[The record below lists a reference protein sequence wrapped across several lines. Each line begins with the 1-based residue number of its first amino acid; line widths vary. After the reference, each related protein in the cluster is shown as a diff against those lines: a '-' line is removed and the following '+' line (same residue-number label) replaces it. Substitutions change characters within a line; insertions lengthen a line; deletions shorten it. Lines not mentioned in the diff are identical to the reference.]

1 MQGIKSY
8 FNNLSLAIK
17 IGSGFAVVSMLLLV
31 VTGVAVLSFQSNRAV
46 VSEVVEEY
54 QPAVLASSQLQK
66 KINSTA
72 ASMGFYLLSKDEI
85 HKKNYSQGLDGLN
98 QHIEKL
104 NTFSVIQ
111 SDEKSQ
117 QLLESISAE
126 IKSFAEFKERT
137 FLYAA
142 KDAENYPA
150 MLFGARQ
157 INPLSQQ
164 MLQIIT
170 MMILSEEEEGV
181 SEERA
186 GTMKDLG
193 DMRYA
198 FSSVMAGIRAYL
210 AFRTQPSLDEIE
222 LYSGQL
228 DTVLKRFQARS
239 ELYTFEQEEGM
250 EEFLEIK
257 GRFFSNFKELVVI
270 HSGEK
275 WRMDSYMLRA
285 EVAPLVSS
293 IIRNAQLLA
302 EHQNERITRASSDL
316 FKSMDKNMF
325 IILAVSVGALVLVV
339 LIVLVIRQI
348 SIKPLSVTV
357 AAMKDIAEGE
367 GDLTR
372 RLDASGKDEVAQLA
386 SAFNQFSDRIRDLIS
401 QSVGVADNLSEG
413 ITRLESVSQESSKGA
428 ESQREETS
436 QVQSAIEQMILATEE
451 VSRSAH
457 DAVNS
462 AEDSKSQAEN
472 GQEIVANASDAFAS
486 LASEVEIASSVIQ
499 QLQENSHS
507 IGGMLDAIKEI
518 AEQTNLLAL
527 NAAIEAARAG
537 EQGRGFAVVADEVR
551 TLASRTQNSTAE
563 IEQIITAFKSN
574 AAEAVEVMAR
584 GQEKAQEGV
593 SYSNK
598 VDETLKNI
606 TQSVNNIADT
616 NSQIA
621 SASEEQQ
628 MVSSEIQQNVGA
640 LMSLGQKSADG
651 AMQTQSTAAEL
662 SQFRDQLQRLM
673 RQFKIQ

>member
-1 MQGIKSY
+1 MQAIKRY
-8 FNNLSLAIK
+8 FNNFSLAVK
-17 IGSGFAVVSMLLLV
+17 IGIGFAIVSLLLLV
-31 VTGVAVLSFQSNRAV
+31 VTGVAVFSFQSNRAV

-54 QPAVLASSQLQK
+54 QPAVLASNRLQK
-66 KINSTA
+66 EINATA
-72 ASMGFYLLSKDEI
+72 ASMGFYLLGKDEV
-85 HKKNYSQGLDGLN
+85 HKNNYSQGLDNLN
-98 QHIEKL
+98 QQIENL

-111 SDEKSQ
+111 NDEKSQ
-117 QLLESISAE
+117 QLLQTISVE
-126 IKSFAEFKERT
+126 METFAKFKERVY
-137 FLYAA
+137 LYAA

-170 MMILSEEEEGV
+170 MMILSEEEEDI

-186 GTMKDLG
+186 GIMKDLG

-222 LYSGQL
+222 LYRGQL
-228 DTVLKRFQARS
+228 ETVLKRFQGHS
-239 ELYTFEQEEGM
+239 EIYTFEQEDGM

-257 GRFFSNFKELVVI
+257 GRFFTNFEQLLVI

-302 EHQNERITRASSDL
+302 EHQSERINRASADL
-316 FKSMDKNMF
+316 FKSMDRNTL
-325 IILAVSVGALVLVV
+325 IISAVSVGALFLVI

-348 SIKPLSVTV
+348 SIKPLGDTV

-386 SAFNQFSDRIRDLIS
+386 GAFNQFSDRIRDLIS
-401 QSVGVADNLSEG
+401 QSAGVADNLSEG
-413 ITRLESVSQESSKGA
+413 INRLEVVSQKSSEGA
-428 ESQREETS
+428 KSQSEETS
-436 QVQSAIEQMILATEE
+436 QVQTAIEQMITATEE

-457 DAVNS
+457 DAANS
-462 AEDSKSQAEN
+462 AVESKAQADN
-472 GQEIVANASDAFAS
+472 GQEIVTNASDVFTS
-486 LASEVEIASSVIQ
+486 LASEVEIASGVIQ

-551 TLASRTQNSTAE
+551 TLANRTQNSTAE
-563 IEQIITAFKSN
+563 IEEIITKFKTN

-584 GQEKAQEGV
+584 GQEKAKEGV
-593 SYSNK
+593 SYSGK
-598 VDETLKNI
+598 VGETLGNI
-606 TQSVNNIADT
+606 TNSVNSIADI

-621 SASEEQQ
+621 SATEEQQ
-628 MVSSEIQQNVGA
+628 MVSTEIQQNVDA
-640 LMSLGQKSADG
+640 LMSIGQQSAEG
-651 AMQTQSTAAEL
+651 AQQTQSTAAEL
-662 SQFRDQLQRLM
+662 AKFRDQLQGLM
-673 RQFKIQ
+673 RQFKIH

>member
-1 MQGIKSY
+1 MLAIKRY
-8 FNNLSLAIK
+8 FNNFSLAIK
-17 IGSGFAVVSMLLLV
+17 IGSGFAIVSLLLLV
-31 VTGVAVLSFQSNRAV
+31 VTGVAVFSFQSNRAV
-46 VSEVVEEY
+46 VSEVIEEF
-54 QPAVLASSQLQK
+54 QPAVLASNQLQK
-66 KINSTA
+66 EINATA
-72 ASMGFYLLSKDEI
+72 ASMGFYLLGKDEI
-85 HKKNYSQGLDGLN
+85 HKNNYAQGLEKLN
-98 QHIEKL
+98 QQIENL
-104 NTFSVIQ
+104 NTFSVIKN
-111 SDEKSQ
+111 DEKSQ
-117 QLLESISAE
+117 QLLQDISAE
-126 IKSFAEFKERT
+126 MGTFAEFKDRVL
-137 FLYAA
+137 LYAA
-142 KDAENYPA
+142 KDSENYPA
-150 MLFGARQ
+150 MLYGARE

-170 MMILSEEEEGV
+170 MMILSEEEEDI

-186 GTMKDLG
+186 GIMKDLG

-210 AFRTQPSLDEIE
+210 AFRAQPSLDEVN
-222 LYSGQL
+222 LYRGQL
-228 DTVLKRFQARS
+228 ETVLGRFQKHA
-239 ELYTFEQEEGM
+239 EVYTFEQEEGM

-257 GRFFSNFKELVVI
+257 GRFFSNYEELLVI
-270 HSGEK
+270 HGGEK

-302 EHQNERITRASSDL
+302 EHQSERINRVSSDL
-316 FKSMDKNMF
+316 FKSMDRNMF

-339 LIVLVIRQI
+339 IIVLVIRQI
-348 SIKPLSVTV
+348 SIKPLAATV
-357 AAMKDIAEGE
+357 AAMNDIAEGE

-372 RLDASGKDEVAQLA
+372 RLEASGKDEVAQLA
-386 SAFNQFSDRIRDLIS
+386 SAFNQFSDRIRDMIS

-413 ITRLESVSQESSKGA
+413 INRLEVVSQESSEGA

-457 DAVNS
+457 DAANS
-462 AEDSKSQAEN
+462 AEDSKSQAKN

-486 LASEVEIASSVIQ
+486 LASEVETASSVIQ
-499 QLQENSHS
+499 QLQQNSHS

-551 TLASRTQNSTAE
+551 TLANRTQNSTAE

-593 SYSNK
+593 NYSNK
-598 VDETLKNI
+598 VDDTLKNI
-606 TQSVNNIADT
+606 TLSVNSIADT
-616 NSQIA
+616 NSHIA

-640 LMSLGQKSADG
+640 LMNIGQKSADG
-651 AMQTQSTAAEL
+651 ALQTQSTAAEL
-662 SQFRDQLQRLM
+662 SQFRDQLQSLM
-673 RQFKIQ
+673 KQFKIQ